1 MIDCIERLHNSGTAA
16 QKKCFCV
23 DFLTTFLGS
32 SIDRKCP
39 TQVQFIA
46 YVMHSCSCRCC
57 CSVFGLVKC
66 ETYEITIGHNSFIP
80 LTAFIYFLAF

>member
-23 DFLTTFLGS
+23 DFLITFLAS

-46 YVMHSCSCRCC
+46 YVMHSCVLVGAAVRCLDWL
-57 CSVFGLVKC
+57 SVRLMK
-66 ETYEITIGHNSFIP
+66 
-80 LTAFIYFLAF
+80 